1 MSEKLST
8 FDYIDLVPRRDSI
21 LSLLSLRKFEV
32 NQDLI
37 SAKRLLRVEGGREE
51 LGLQEL
57 SIWVSSKTI

>member
-1 MSEKLST
+1 MSEKLLT
-8 FDYIDLVPRRDSI
+8 LDHIDLVLRRNSI
-21 LSLLSLRKFEV
+21 TFMKFEV

-37 SAKRLLRVEGGREE
+37 SGKRLLREEGGREW

>member
-1 MSEKLST
+1 MSEKLLT
-8 FDYIDLVPRRDSI
+8 LDHIDLVLRRNSI
-21 LSLLSLRKFEV
+21 TFMKFEV

-37 SAKRLLRVEGGREE
+37 SGKRLLRVEGGREW

>member
-8 FDYIDLVPRRDSI
+8 LDYIDLVPRRDSI

-37 SAKRLLRVEGGREE
+37 SPKRLLRVEGGREE

>member
-1 MSEKLST
+1 MSEKLLT
-8 FDYIDLVPRRDSI
+8 LDHIDLVLRRNSI
-21 LSLLSLRKFEV
+21 MFMKFEV

-37 SAKRLLRVEGGREE
+37 SGKRLLRVEGGREW